1 MADKVL
7 RSLTFPG
14 LSDRY
19 TIPDG
24 LSAEAKEA
32 LLDCFEHVA
41 WTDDQGQTYYDALYD
56 ALYPR
61 TLTGIVASFNQ
72 TGITIYDT
80 DTLDTLKQYLTV
92 TAYYSDAT
100 SEAVTNYTL
109 SGTLAAGTSTI
120 TASYGGFLDTF
131 SVTVTHVAGT
141 YTVTNT
147 LTGCTSSNS
156 ATYATEGA
164 SYSATISASSGY
176 TLTGA
181 TVSIT
186 MGGVDITSTAYSN
199 GTISIASVTGALAIT
214 VTAVAVTLSSISAV
228 YTQSGT
234 VYDTDT
240 LDSLKSDLVV
250 TAAYS
255 DSTTETV
262 PAADYTL
269 SGTLTEGSSTITVSY
284 GGKTTTFTVTVTAA
298 PGYVTAGLIAYW
310 DGIDNTGNG
319 HDSSATT
326 WKDLVGNYDLTKQG
340 ASGTSSWDDDAL
352 VLTGNSVQGYSG
364 SSIWTR
370 PTNATIEIVLKP
382 TASITQ
388 MVGTFD
394 RSDNKITGISYY
406 DARRFALYSDN
417 SVGFVGKSGK
427 TYTNPES
434 SITGIRKMAATYSDF
449 TVQKAFVNNTAV
461 SLGNTTHSFTFNGDP
476 QIRIGVE
483 SFTGSSSYPFTGK
496 IYAIRVYNRVLTDA
510 EITQNFNYD
519 NTRFS
524 LGL

>member
-1 MADKVL
+1 MPDEITKV
-7 RSLTFPG
+7 PM
-14 LSDRY
+14 
-19 TIPDG
+19 
-24 LSAEAKEA
+24 KELEINGTTYEIVDETARATQGSGISNDVKTA
-32 LLDCFEHVA
+32 LLTLLAHVA
-41 WTDDQGQTYYDALYD
+41 YTDEHGQDYYDDLED
-56 ALYPR
+56 ALNVV
-61 TLTGIVASFNQ
+61 TLYSISAVFTQGVHKFYEGDS
-72 TGITIYDT
+72 
-80 DTLDTLKQYLTV
+80 LDSLKQYLTV
-92 TAYYSDAT
+92 TAHYSDSTTETVA
-100 SEAVTNYTL
+100 SNDYTL
-109 SGTLAAGTSTI
+109 SGSLTAGTS
-120 TASYGGFLDTF
+120 
-131 SVTVTHVAGT
+131 V
-141 YTVTNT
+141 
-147 LTGCTSSNS
+147 
-156 ATYATEGA
+156 
-164 SYSATISASSGY
+164 
-176 TLTGA
+176 
-181 TVSIT
+181 
-186 MGGVDITSTAYSN
+186 
-199 GTISIASVTGALAIT
+199 IT
-214 VTAVAVTLSSISAV
+214 VTYENKTTTFNVTVVAISSISAV

-234 VYDTDT
+234 VYATDT

-269 SGTLTEGSSTITVSY
+269 SGTLTEGASTITVSY
-284 GGKTTTFTVTVTAA
+284 SGKTTTFTVTVTAA
-298 PGYVTAGLIAYW
+298 PSYVTEGLIAYW

-382 TASITQ
+382 TASTTQ
-388 MVGTFD
+388 VVGTFD
-394 RSDNKITGISYY
+394 RSDNTISGSNY
-406 DARRFALYSDN
+406 DARRFEIYTDN
-417 SVGFVGKSGK
+417 SVGFVGKSGT

-461 SLGNTTHSFTFNGDP
+461 SLGNTMHSFTFTGDP
-476 QIRIGVE
+476 QIRIGIE
-483 SFTGSSSYPFTGK
+483 NFTGSGPYPFTGK